1 MFGRPT
7 HRAEGRRALK
17 KGREHVSTT
26 RVGLV
31 GPRGRLPRNE
41 PPVTNE
47 GGLIRFG
54 LGASHDREVRAK

>member
-7 HRAEGRRALK
+7 HRVEGRQALK

-26 RVGLV
+26 RVELV

-41 PPVTNE
+41 QPVTNE
-47 GGLIRFG
+47 GGLIRFA
-54 LGASHDREVRAK
+54 LGARNDREVRAK